1 MELREVRSAGEWA
14 FRLELHP
21 RLTVVTGLGPRRR
34 AQLAAIL
41 NASLT
46 HAVAG
51 VVLIAETDEGPR
63 PVSAAELIE
72 AGVPEA
78 FEIRVR
84 ARDLPGAVVTA
95 SIRHGDDGEQD
106 QPESEG
112 VLAARRCLDDA
123 RQSEKMAREGLDR
136 VLDASPP
143 APPDAKAA
151 ARQAE
156 DARRRVATA
165 IEAVA
170 QSGGPAAIALREA
183 AVDALQRERD
193 ELDAFLAAPWEP
205 PDTRPVAE
213 AAAALRAA
221 LEAEGQPSAVAE
233 ALAERWAELDRRWVA
248 LDAAAGS
255 REAEM
260 ARSHVE
266 LARVELA
273 RAEQYAKPLY
283 VSPADRAELD
293 AAHELVIRLEARAR
307 GKVASRM
314 VGRRLDAARAV
325 ERGILQR
332 IGVTSYDAFLLR
344 TSSILGDL
352 DAADRVAQARRRLA
366 EAEAAWELAQGHE
379 PEPVR
384 DLRRERARLLT
395 EAAELLGRAV
405 PAAEVEAALR
415 SHRVAPDV
423 HGLEAAMASALQTA
437 GVSVRG
443 ELLEEADAWLDR
455 WHATGVARDE
465 AQARRGAIDAELA
478 AAVGAL
484 DAARVTAP
492 AGSAEAAHHL
502 ASARAELDAAE
513 AATAAAE
520 QARRDA
526 AAHAERLVAAR
537 RELARA
543 ERDRDDAEGELERQL
558 ALAADRGSQGR
569 IPMAVVDEVDGR
581 RVDHAEAEVYLLARI
596 AGLRDVGVVG
606 GLPLVLDEP
615 FLPLGD
621 QATASMLGL
630 LERVGSVVQV
640 VYLTDDPA
648 VVAWASRRQPQGAVV
663 VRFAPE

>member
-46 HAVAG
+46 HEVPG
-51 VVLIAETDEGPR
+51 VVLMAETDEGPR

-78 FEIRVR
+78 LDVRLR
-84 ARDLPGAVVTA
+84 ARDLPGAAVTA
-95 SIRHGDDGEQD
+95 SVRHGDDAEQD
-106 QPESEG
+106 QPESER
-112 VLAARRCLDDA
+112 VLAARRRLDDA
-123 RQSEKMAREGLDR
+123 RQAEKVAREGLDR

-143 APPDAKAA
+143 ALPDAEAA
-151 ARQAE
+151 ARRAE
-156 DARRRVATA
+156 EARQRVAIAT
-165 IEAVA
+165 EAVA

-193 ELDAFLAAPWEP
+193 ELDALLAVPWAPA
-205 PDTRPVAE
+205 DTRPVAE

-221 LEAEGQPSAVAE
+221 LEAEGQPSAAAE
-233 ALAERWAELDRRWVA
+233 ALADRWVELDRRWVA
-248 LDAAAGS
+248 LDAGDGS

-293 AAHELVIRLEARAR
+293 AAHELVLRLGARAR

-314 VGRRLDAARAV
+314 VARRLDAAQAV

-366 EAEAAWELAQGHE
+366 EAEAAWELAQGQE

-384 DLRRERARLLT
+384 ELRRERARLLT

-405 PAAEVEAALR
+405 PAAEVEVALR
-415 SHRVAPDV
+415 SYRVAPDV
-423 HGLEAAMASALQTA
+423 HRLEAALAGALEAA
-437 GVSVRG
+437 GVAVRG

-455 WHATGVARDE
+455 WHTQRAARSE
-465 AQARRGAIDAELA
+465 AEARRGALDAELA
-478 AAVGAL
+478 AAIGAL
-484 DAARVTAP
+484 DAARVTGP
-492 AGSAEAAHHL
+492 ARSAEAEQRL
-502 ASARAELDAAE
+502 ASAQALLNAAE
-513 AATAAAE
+513 AEIAAAG
-520 QARRDA
+520 QARAEA
-526 AAHAERLVAAR
+526 AAKAEGLVAAR
-537 RELARA
+537 RALARA
-543 ERDRDDAEGELERQL
+543 ERDRDDAEGELDREL
-558 ALAADRGSQGR
+558 AQAADRGSGGR
-569 IPMAVVDEVDGR
+569 IPVAVVDEVDVR
-581 RVDHAEAEVYLLARI
+581 RVDHADAEVYLLARI
-596 AGLRDVGVVG
+596 AGLRDVGAVG

-615 FLPLGD
+615 FVPLGD

-648 VVAWASRRQPQGAVV
+648 VLAWASRRQPQGAVV
-663 VRFAPE
+663 ARFAPE

>member
-1 MELREVRSAGEWA
+1 MELREVRNAGEWA

-46 HAVAG
+46 HAVSG

-63 PVSAAELIE
+63 PVSAAELIA

-95 SIRHGDDGEQD
+95 SVRHGDDVEED
-106 QPESEG
+106 QPESEE
-112 VLAARRCLDDA
+112 VLAARRRLDDA
-123 RQSEKMAREGLDR
+123 RQAEKVAREGLDR

-143 APPDAKAA
+143 APPDAEAA
-151 ARQAE
+151 GHRAE
-156 DARRRVATA
+156 DAQRRVAIAT
-165 IEAVA
+165 EAVV
-170 QSGGPAAIALREA
+170 QSGGPAAVALREA
-183 AVDALQRERD
+183 AVDALQRECD
-193 ELDAFLAAPWEP
+193 ELDASLAGPWAP

-221 LEAEGQPSAVAE
+221 LGAEGQPSAAAE
-233 ALAERWAELDRRWVA
+233 ALADRWAEFDRRWVA
-248 LDAAAGS
+248 LDAGSGS
-255 REAEM
+255 REAEL
-260 ARSHVE
+260 ARSHVG

-283 VSPADRAELD
+283 VSSADRAELH
-293 AAHELVIRLEARAR
+293 AAHELVLRLEARAR

-314 VGRRLDAARAV
+314 VARRLDAAQAV

-395 EAAELLGRAV
+395 EATGLLGRAV

-415 SHRVAPDV
+415 SYRVAPDV
-423 HGLEAAMASALQTA
+423 HRLASALGDALQAA
-437 GVSVRG
+437 GVAVRG

-455 WHATGVARDE
+455 WHALGMARAE

-492 AGSAEAAHHL
+492 ARSAEAEQQL
-502 ASARAELDAAE
+502 ASAHAELDAAE
-513 AATAAAE
+513 AVTAAAE

-543 ERDRDDAEGELERQL
+543 ERDRDDAEGELDRQL
-558 ALAADRGSQGR
+558 ALAADRGSGGR
-569 IPMAVVDEVDGR
+569 MPMAVVDEVDGC
-581 RVDHAEAEVYLLARI
+581 RVDHADAEVYLLARI
-596 AGLRDVGVVG
+596 AGLRDVGAVG

-615 FLPLGD
+615 FVPLGD
-621 QATASMLGL
+621 RATASMLGL

-648 VVAWASRRQPQGAVV
+648 VLAWASRRQPRGAVV
-663 VRFAPE
+663 ARFAPD